1 MSHLAHRV
9 AQRRR
14 VGVVEH
20 PGDIVPGEAG
30 AVGECVFDGDARRG
44 PVVVVVEDEV
54 VRDEGVDGRVP
65 LDVRVVDVVVDEEG
79 DGRGEEGLGRA
90 AGEEVGVL
98 GDGG

>member
-30 AVGECVFDGDARRG
+30 AVGEGVLDGDVRRG
-44 PVVVVVEDEV
+44 PVVVVEDEV
-54 VRDEGVDGRVP
+54 VWDEGVDGRVP